1 MNYINQIT
9 IQGKKIMKEEFNN
22 LNQYILIEKLRLFI
36 DSFRRKKNCMND

>member
-1 MNYINQIT
+1 MNYIYQIT

-36 DSFRRKKNCMND
+36 DSFRRKKIA

>member
-1 MNYINQIT
+1 MNQINQIT
-9 IQGKKIMKEEFNN
+9 IQGKNIMKEEFNN